1 MKYEIEFISQANLI
15 QHVTKTINT
24 YGQILRS
31 VNLKRFNANVIDP
44 VKLCFDKNIYN
55 KTYEEIIDNEIF
67 RQRDKSNTNA
77 IGYFHQNI
85 FNYIPNCIVPKE
97 GWDVIYTNPQTG
109 QKIYVEMKN
118 KHNTMNSS
126 SAQKTYIRMQNQIL
140 QTPNDIC
147 CLVEVIAPFSRNTIW
162 ECCVDKRHVSNSNIR
177 RLSIDKFYKI
187 VTGKAD
193 AFYQLCSY
201 LPYLIE
207 DIIKSNNSLK
217 IEKDTVIEELD
228 SIDKDIQVALFKL
241 AFSSYEGFNF
251 CS

>member
-1 MKYEIEFISQANLI
+1 MEYKIKFISQVDLT
-15 QHVTKTINT
+15 QHVKRTIDT
-24 YGQILRS
+24 YGQILKTID
-31 VNLKRFNANVIDP
+31 LKRFNANIIDP
-44 VKLCFDKNIYN
+44 IKLCFDKNIYN

-97 GWDVIYTNPQTG
+97 GWDIIYTNPQTG

-118 KHNTMNSS
+118 KHNTMNSAS
-126 SAQKTYIRMQNQIL
+126 SQKTYIRMQNQIL

-147 CLVEVIAPFSRNTIW
+147 CLVEVIAPISRDITW
-162 ECCVDKRHVSNSNIR
+162 ECSVDKEHVANPSIR

-187 VTGKAD
+187 VTGETD
-193 AFYQLCSY
+193 AFYQLCKY

-207 DIIKSNNSLK
+207 DIVKSNSALK
-217 IEKDTVIEELD
+217 VEHDSVIEELHGID
-228 SIDKDIQVALFKL
+228 SDLQVALFKL

-251 CS
+251 S